1 MKKIFKISA
10 IALLLVTSFSCENDE
25 QVTVQASTDP
35 QLISPV
41 DGSTYELNPANAS
54 NEATTLV
61 WNHAKYSVQTEVNY
75 EVQVA
80 LSGTDF
86 ASYEV
91 GGTTTSRFVTWT
103 VEALNGVM
111 LNLGAVPFEAT
122 DIDVKIKASLG
133 SNADLVSY
141 SNVITLTVTPYTTDL
156 PKIYVVGSF
165 LNASGYGSDWTPA
178 NAVPIAASD
187 FGKTDFEGYVY
198 MNGASNEFKFLPTN
212 TSFDGDYGDDGTF
225 SGVLVQ
231 TGESNCQ
238 VTGAGYYYVKA
249 NTGEVTA
256 TNPDGLKYSVAMASW
271 AVTGAATPNG
281 WPDPAL
287 DHDMT
292 YDAATKKWSITLP
305 LSAGEFK
312 FRANNGWDLNLGGDS
327 NGDEFMDYG
336 GPNLSVATAGTYL
349 IELDLSNPREYT
361 YTLTLQ

>member
-1 MKKIFKISA
+1 MKNILKISTLV
-10 IALLLVTSFSCENDE
+10 LLLVTSLSCENDE
-25 QVTVQASTDP
+25 QITVQADGGP
-35 QLISPV
+35 QLITPL
-41 DGSTYELNPANAS
+41 DGSSYVLDPLNAS

-61 WNHAKYSVQTEVNY
+61 WNHADYSVRTEVNY

-80 LSGTDF
+80 LAGADF
-86 ASYEV
+86 ADFEV
-91 GGTTTSRFVTWT
+91 GGTTTNRFVTWT
-103 VEALNGVM
+103 VEALNTVM
-111 LNLGAVPFEAT
+111 LNLGAMPFEAT
-122 DIDVKIKASLG
+122 DIDVRIKASLG

-141 SNVITLTVTPYTTDL
+141 SNVITLRVTPYTTDL
-156 PKIYVVGSF
+156 PKIYVVGNF
-165 LNASGYGSDWTPA
+165 LNSSGYGSDWTPA

-198 MNGASNEFKFLPTN
+198 MNGTSNEYKFLPTN
-212 TSFDGDYGDDGTF
+212 SSFDGDYGDDGSF

-256 TNPDGLKYSVAMASW
+256 NNPNGLKYSIAPASW
-271 AVTGAATPNG
+271 AVTGGATPNG

-287 DHDMT
+287 DHDLT
-292 YDAATKKWSITLP
+292 YNPTTKKWSIVLA

-312 FRANNGWDLNLGGDS
+312 FRANNGWDLNLGNDANDDGS
-327 NGDEFMDYG
+327 MDYG
-336 GPNLSVATAGTYL
+336 GPNLTVAAAGTYL
-349 IELDLSNPREYT
+349 IELNLSNPRQYT